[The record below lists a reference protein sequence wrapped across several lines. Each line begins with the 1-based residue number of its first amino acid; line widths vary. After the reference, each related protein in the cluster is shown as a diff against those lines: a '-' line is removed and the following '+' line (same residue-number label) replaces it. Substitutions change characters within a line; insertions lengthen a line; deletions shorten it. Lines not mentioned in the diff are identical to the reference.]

1 MLSGLGFR
9 EYIKRNNIG
18 TYNNQFIIVDYNLFT
33 PGSLLGSLL
42 LLALRLA
49 DLFRSR
55 AQCWA
60 DALLHMPILRA
71 VLRSAACTGHT
82 LPDNT
87 IMIVETIPGSY
98 KEAVGTDSQPSAEE
112 RVSLDTQYQ

>member
-33 PGSLLGSLL
+33 PGSLLGLL
-42 LLALRLA
+42 LLIALRLA

-60 DALLHMPILRA
+60 DALLILLFVPPR
-71 VLRSAACTGHT
+71 
-82 LPDNT
+82 
-87 IMIVETIPGSY
+87 
-98 KEAVGTDSQPSAEE
+98 
-112 RVSLDTQYQ
+112 